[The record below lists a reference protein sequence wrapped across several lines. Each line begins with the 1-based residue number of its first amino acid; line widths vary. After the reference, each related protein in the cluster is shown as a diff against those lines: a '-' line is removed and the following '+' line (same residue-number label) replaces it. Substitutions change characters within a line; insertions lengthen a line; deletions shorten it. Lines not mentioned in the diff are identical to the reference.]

1 MQPFLVYRY
10 MPSNCSDTYYG
21 KSHRHSFT
29 RVVEVIGVSNLAGN
43 QLKMWKI
50 LKFQK
55 IYYCNCPIDFG
66 DFGILPTGASNIWI
80 LVKES

>member
-29 RVVEVIGVSNLAGN
+29 RVVEVTGVSNLAGN

-50 LKFQK
+50 LKIQK
-55 IYYCNCPIDFG
+55 IYYSVIVPLISTTLVFCQLAPVTFG
-66 DFGILPTGASNIWI
+66 S
-80 LVKES
+80 